1 MTLTEAI
8 EILRTHN
15 EWRRGA
21 EIEPTDPIILGEAI
35 DTIVN
40 SYIIKPW
47 VTYSDSVESDSSTQ
61 PIQGDISNEYRYAK
75 EFATIVHAR
84 CYPESPQWQPLP
96 DLFGLL
102 TQIDNMFC
110 GLERKPTP
118 TDTAR
123 AEDVV
128 DLCKA
133 IQENTHSPRCWSEIE
148 KAIRNYAAPIRAELE
163 RVRWEKE
170 LVMRQ
175 LSAANQRIAEMEKQ
189 IESNK
194 KALAS
199 NGTISGTGTARSSA
213 RTNSLRSMYSKR
225 LPGIGK

>member
-1 MTLTEAI
+1 MTNDEAK
-8 EILRTHN
+8 EILISRKNSYLSNT
-15 EWRRGA
+15 EMA
-21 EIEPTDPIILGEAI
+21 KAI
-35 DTIVN
+35 DVAIQALT
-40 SYIIKPW
+40 
-47 VTYSDSVESDSSTQ
+47 DS
-61 PIQGDISNEYRYAK
+61 
-75 EFATIVHAR
+75 
-84 CYPESPQWQPLP
+84 
-96 DLFGLL
+96 
-102 TQIDNMFC
+102 
-110 GLERKPTP
+110 TP

-123 AEDVV
+123 AEDVLKEV
-128 DLCKA
+128 AHKY
-133 IQENTHSPRCWSEIE
+133 IESEYPKMDVEFIL
-148 KAIRNYAAPIRAELE
+148 KRFLTDYFISNIVIPSMTTYAAPIRAEVE

-199 NGTISGTGTARSSA
+199 NGTISGTGTARFSA

>member
-1 MTLTEAI
+1 MTKDEAK
-8 EILRTHN
+8 EILISRKNSYLSNT
-15 EWRRGA
+15 EMA
-21 EIEPTDPIILGEAI
+21 KAI
-35 DTIVN
+35 DVAIQALT
-40 SYIIKPW
+40 
-47 VTYSDSVESDSSTQ
+47 DS
-61 PIQGDISNEYRYAK
+61 
-75 EFATIVHAR
+75 
-84 CYPESPQWQPLP
+84 
-96 DLFGLL
+96 
-102 TQIDNMFC
+102 
-110 GLERKPTP
+110 TP
-118 TDTAR
+118 TDTAL

>member
-1 MTLTEAI
+1 MTNEQAKK
-8 EILRTHN
+8 ILIDYVR
-15 EWRRGA
+15 WFKDDQDYD
-21 EIEPTDPIILGEAI
+21 IPDVLKFPKAI
-35 DTIVN
+35 DCA
-40 SYIIKPW
+40 
-47 VTYSDSVESDSSTQ
+47 
-61 PIQGDISNEYRYAK
+61 IQA
-75 EFATIVHAR
+75 
-84 CYPESPQWQPLP
+84 
-96 DLFGLL
+96 L
-102 TQIDNMFC
+102 TDQS
-110 GLERKPTP
+110 TP

-123 AEDVV
+123 AEDVLKEV
-128 DLCKA
+128 AHKY
-133 IQENTHSPRCWSEIE
+133 IESEYPKMDVEFMLKRFLTDYFINNIVIPSMT
-148 KAIRNYAAPIRAELE
+148 AYAAPIRAEVE

-199 NGTISGTGTARSSA
+199 NGTISGTGTARFSA